1 MEILGKNE
9 TLKVR
14 TNIEGTPVYIVRET
28 KRERIIRIYYREHGS
43 EKDVD
48 HLRKS
53 YVTVRTSKG
62 RTYDMYREAISKAWC
77 INKIYD

>member
-9 TLKVR
+9 TLKVC

-48 HLRKS
+48 HLRK
-53 YVTVRTSKG
+53 RTLQ
-62 RTYDMYREAISKAWC
+62 
-77 INKIYD
+77 